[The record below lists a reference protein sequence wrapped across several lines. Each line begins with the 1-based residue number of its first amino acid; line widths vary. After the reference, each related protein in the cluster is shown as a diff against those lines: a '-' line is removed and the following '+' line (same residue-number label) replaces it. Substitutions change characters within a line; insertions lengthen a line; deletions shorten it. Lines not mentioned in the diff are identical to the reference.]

1 MKRIISK
8 LDIKGPHLVKGVCL
22 EGLRVLG
29 EPSVFAKKYFNQMI
43 DEIIYHDC
51 VASLYDRKSFFEL
64 IKKTS
69 SNVFIPIS
77 VGGGI
82 KSLKDIE
89 KVLNSGADKV
99 FINSAAIKKPKFL
112 IEATKQ
118 FGSSNICLS
127 IETIKD
133 QNGKF
138 ICLSNYGREV
148 SNKKL
153 FDWFCETQQLGI
165 GEVVLTSISRDG
177 MGNGFDEE
185 ILELVYDEI
194 NVPFVMHGGAGNEKQ
209 IFDILKHDKVSGVAL
224 SSILHYSLIRE
235 KDFNFEKDIRQE
247 GNVNFLK
254 NSEDTFNF
262 GKFNIKSLKKYLK
275 KKGIDVRL

>member
-8 LDIKGPHLVKGVCL
+8 LDIKGPNLVKGVNL

-29 EPSVFAKKYFNQMI
+29 EPSLFAKKYFNQMI

-51 VASLYDRKSFFEL
+51 VASLYDRKSFLEL

-69 SNVFIPIS
+69 SNIFIPIS

-89 KVLNSGADKV
+89 KVLSSGADKV

-112 IEATKQ
+112 IEATKR

-127 IETIKD
+127 IETIK
-133 QNGKF
+133 NHNNEF
-138 ICLSNYGREV
+138 ICLSNYGREF

-153 FDWFCETQQLGI
+153 FDWFCEAQQLGV
-165 GEVVLTSISRDG
+165 GEVVVTSISRDG

-185 ILELVYDEI
+185 ILELIYDKI
-194 NVPFVMHGGAGNEKQ
+194 NIPFVFHGGAGNEKQ
-209 IFDILKHDKVSGVAL
+209 IFDILKYDKVSGVAL
-224 SSILHYSLIRE
+224 SSVLHYSLIRA
-235 KDFNFEKDIRQE
+235 KDFNFEKDIKEE
-247 GNVNFLK
+247 GNINFLK

-262 GKFNIKSLKKYLK
+262 KKINIISLKKYLK

>member
-8 LDIKGPHLVKGVCL
+8 LDIKGPNLVKGVNL

-29 EPSVFAKKYFNQMI
+29 EPSLFAKKYFNQMI

-51 VASLYDRKSFFEL
+51 VASLYDRKSFLEL

-69 SNVFIPIS
+69 SNIFIPIS

-89 KVLNSGADKV
+89 KVLSSGADKV

-127 IETIKD
+127 IETIK
-133 QNGKF
+133 NHNNEF

-153 FDWFCETQQLGI
+153 FDWFCEAQQLGV
-165 GEVVLTSISRDG
+165 GEVVVTSISRDG

-185 ILELVYDEI
+185 ILELLYDKI
-194 NVPFVMHGGAGNEKQ
+194 NIPFVIHGGAGNEKQ
-209 IFDILKHDKVSGVAL
+209 IFDVLKHDKVSGVVL
-224 SSILHYSLIRE
+224 SSVLHYSLIRE
-235 KDFNFEKDIRQE
+235 NDFNFEKDSKEE

-262 GKFNIKSLKKYLK
+262 KKINIILLKKYLK
-275 KKGIDVRL
+275 KKGIEVRL

>member
-1 MKRIISK
+1 
-8 LDIKGPHLVKGVCL
+8 
-22 EGLRVLG
+22 
-29 EPSVFAKKYFNQMI
+29 MI

-51 VASLYDRKSFFEL
+51 VASLYDRKSFLEL

-69 SNVFIPIS
+69 SNIFIPIS

-89 KVLNSGADKV
+89 KVLSSGADKV

-127 IETIKD
+127 IETIK
-133 QNGKF
+133 NHNNEF

-153 FDWFCETQQLGI
+153 FDWFCEAQQLGV
-165 GEVVLTSISRDG
+165 GEVVVTSISRDG

-185 ILELVYDEI
+185 ILELLYDKI
-194 NVPFVMHGGAGNEKQ
+194 NIPFVIHGGAGNEKQ
-209 IFDILKHDKVSGVAL
+209 IFDVLKHDKVSGVVL
-224 SSILHYSLIRE
+224 SSVLHYSLIRE
-235 KDFNFEKDIRQE
+235 NDFNFEKDSKEE

-262 GKFNIKSLKKYLK
+262 KKINIILLKKYLK
-275 KKGIDVRL
+275 KKGIEVRL